1 MCKIILFA
9 SFICLFV
16 LQTSCHK
23 TFYDPISIVSE
34 RHQYL
39 KSIII
44 NKLNIDS
51 GDTDIYYFSNAY
63 EKNDYIMKYLR
74 ETKSYGALNRY
85 FMIASKE
92 NIIGGPQLTINKQKV
107 CEISVSLPV
116 YDISQDQIC
125 VMVEILSFSE
135 SNWIGSNSF
144 YFLFDRLGSKDKLK
158 YVSHVNTGI
167 QTNVGPPTYLP
178 DLKDIDTSSLKNKII
193 RIDSLLKNTQNKIP
207 DSLKIKMGIK
217 SRF

>member
-51 GDTDIYYFSNAY
+51 GDTDIYYFPNAY

-74 ETKSYGALNRY
+74 ETKSYGA
-85 FMIASKE
+85 
-92 NIIGGPQLTINKQKV
+92 
-107 CEISVSLPV
+107 
-116 YDISQDQIC
+116 
-125 VMVEILSFSE
+125 
-135 SNWIGSNSF
+135 
-144 YFLFDRLGSKDKLK
+144 
-158 YVSHVNTGI
+158 
-167 QTNVGPPTYLP
+167 
-178 DLKDIDTSSLKNKII
+178 
-193 RIDSLLKNTQNKIP
+193 
-207 DSLKIKMGIK
+207 
-217 SRF
+217 